1 MPAMSPSHAHC
12 IFCDLMKGA
21 AEVSMCYEDGEVVA
35 FLDIQPVNPGHV
47 LVVPRQHFETLR
59 DVPKSVGLHL
69 YEVATRLI
77 PIIQQASGADD
88 MNIVVNS
95 GQAAGQ
101 NVMHYHLHLIPRRQ
115 GDGFDIPLPFEGSE
129 MPNRQQLDAMAARI
143 IASVRDPMRA
153 ELPAPVSSAAQGGQ
167 TLSRRAV
174 RPPGRQGA

>member
-1 MPAMSPSHAHC
+1 MSPSNAHC
-12 IFCDLMKGA
+12 VFCDLMKGA
-21 AEVSMCYEDGEVVA
+21 AEVSMCYEDGEVVT

-47 LVVPRQHFETLR
+47 LVVPRQHYSTLR
-59 DVPKSVGLHL
+59 DVPKEVGLHL

-77 PIIQQASGADD
+77 PIIQRTSGADD

-153 ELPAPVSSAAQGGQ
+153 AAVAPAGQGGQ
-167 TLSRRAV
+167 TVSRKAA
-174 RPPGRQGA
+174 RPPER